1 MIFWKY
7 KHLYNYNIYYPY
19 DNKITNRSTIENSK
33 RGQKK
38 YNINVLLAKN
48 VVEDAFNIE
57 Y

>member
-7 KHLYNYNIYYPY
+7 KHLYNIYNYNIYYPY

-38 YNINVLLAKN
+38 L
-48 VVEDAFNIE
+48 
-57 Y
+57 